1 MKTVMKKMFS
11 LLLVAVMLIG
21 VMPFQA
27 FADTY
32 TATVHVVLDG
42 VEKATF
48 SANGGESNQLNVATL
63 KNDAQVYLSTNEV
76 TCEGLF
82 GGSNEEYTETVNLT
96 SSGWQLYARFVTTCN
111 NCGQNHLQASCPDY
125 CNDCLTQGHDESA
138 QHCPNCDQYHALADC
153 PTYCS
158 RCEAAGH
165 DDVNDHCTS
174 CGVYGNNH
182 KPDCDTLKC
191 PNGCGA
197 AKHEGNCCSTCG
209 QNGHQASA
217 CPNCEICARNG
228 IIVLKDPSHGHC
240 SICEGLNGAHTNEC
254 DNNPH
259 KVKTCTKCNRTYRDI
274 DGVHV
279 CCDRCKELH
288 ATADCPYCAVCWAKE
303 DHVKTHKTADHCAE
317 CGKTDGSHKLGC
329 SQRPDTG
336 NALVRVHVR
345 LHNGTTLVDT
355 VELLTYRDDKGT
367 QIGDSVS
374 AHKSLIVAELA
385 EEYPEYSWSGN
396 LYDDPGDSQDYNEL
410 IGTGTTV
417 YINAYAGQDMVLVYV
432 HNSRSHSSLRIIQ
445 LEGKRR
451 GDTVTKK
458 EVTSAV
464 SKYYNVSSLSM
475 YSEDAWEDYVD
486 GENVESVS
494 SLKIPEDDS
503 YYVIDVKISG
513 TAKSGSGSGY
523 TADSS
528 NPKTGDTIFAPV
540 AVMGLSVSALAV
552 LLYLNKKRAF

>member
-11 LLLVAVMLIG
+11 LLLVAVLLVG

-27 FADTY
+27 FADDGYTLTLVLRVNESNDETARRDYHVNAENANQPVNLQEIATY
-32 TATVHVVLDG
+32 LFPGYTYKWSQYGEGNDSQTFSENTTVIVRMACNHSNGFNEETNQNATCTTAGSKTFTCKTEGCNYSYTETINALDHDWGDWVEIEAATCSAAG
-42 VEKATF
+42 VEKRTCKRD
-48 SANGGESNQLNVATL
+48 ANH
-63 KNDAQVYLSTNEV
+63 
-76 TCEGLF
+76 
-82 GGSNEEYTETVNLT
+82 TETRPIAIDSDAHNF
-96 SSGWQLYARFVTTCN
+96 SGGKCTICGMCKFCGRIGEHPE
-111 NCGQNHLQASCPDY
+111 NCKYY
-125 CNDCLTQGHDESA
+125 CNGTTNCPNDPTNKDYHNAGCLKTLCNKNGCTKDYGHTDECSVPCTKTAGCVLKQGHTG
-138 QHCPNCDQYHALADC
+138 DC
-153 PTYCS
+153 NTPCTFDGCTLGYNHS
-158 RCEAAGH
+158 G
-165 DDVNDHCTS
+165 DHSNAC
-174 CGVYGNNH
+174 
-182 KPDCDTLKC
+182 
-191 PNGCGA
+191 A
-197 AKHEGNCCSTCG
+197 TCG
-209 QNGHQASA
+209 K
-217 CPNCEICARNG
+217 PK
-228 IIVLKDPSHGHC
+228 VPSPVH
-240 SICEGLNGAHTNEC
+240 NTN
-254 DNNPH
+254 
-259 KVKTCTKCNRTYRDI
+259 
-274 DGVHV
+274 
-279 CCDRCKELH
+279 
-288 ATADCPYCAVCWAKE
+288 CPYYYLNEAP
-303 DHVKTHKTADHCAE
+303 
-317 CGKTDGSHKLGC
+317 SN
-329 SQRPDTG
+329 TG